1 MGGYIYWGPWDV
13 SAKGCA
19 GHWLSV
25 SSELGICGSHPFGV
39 TRGRAMPFR
48 PRPHPRPTD
57 RGRLVTTPLPLHNRR
72 GGGHG
77 REPEGAVA
85 PVPNRA
91 AGTSGLHCISINVYT
106 TVYLGGASESSPWPG
121 VDTGST
127 PGRAK
132 RHSYALLLARPRARS
147 PRPLCEHPCSFPRLG
162 ALRVVFRGV
171 LGPDDRGRTPL
182 RGWCVWPSAPSS
194 WTSGDA
200 LHTLG

>member
-1 MGGYIYWGPWDV
+1 
-13 SAKGCA
+13 
-19 GHWLSV
+19 
-25 SSELGICGSHPFGV
+25 
-39 TRGRAMPFR
+39 MPFR

-91 AGTSGLHCISINVYT
+91 AGTSGLHCSSINVYT

-147 PRPLCEHPCSFPRLG
+147 PRPLCEHLCSFPRLG

-171 LGPDDRGRTPL
+171 LGPDDRGRTSLVVVRLVVGLIELDFRLMHCARWVSPRWGGGGLWPL
-182 RGWCVWPSAPSS
+182 CHSRSHAVLGGQWPSDRSQ
-194 WTSGDA
+194 
-200 LHTLG
+200 